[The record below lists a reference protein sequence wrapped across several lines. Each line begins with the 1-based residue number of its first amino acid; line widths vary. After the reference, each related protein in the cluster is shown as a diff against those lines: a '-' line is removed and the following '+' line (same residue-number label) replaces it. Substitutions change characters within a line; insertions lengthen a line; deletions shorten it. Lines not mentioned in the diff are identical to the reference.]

1 MDWLYIGDFCKFV
14 NQEQLRQHVL
24 VIIMTDITEL
34 FIQLIDQYG
43 SIDIANS
50 EFKKVIAEDANL
62 KAEYATWCHSVG
74 SSEKMGFLDFCE
86 EYLDSQQDIYNN
98 LNDFDE

>member
-1 MDWLYIGDFCKFV
+1 MKLYYSQMM
-14 NQEQLRQHVL
+14 N
-24 VIIMTDITEL
+24 DITDL
-34 FIQLIDQYG
+34 FLQLIDQSG
-43 SIDIANS
+43 SIDIANA
-50 EFKKVIAEDANL
+50 EFKRMISDDPEL
-62 KAEYATWCHSVG
+62 KEEYANWCHSVG

>member
-1 MDWLYIGDFCKFV
+1 MM
-14 NQEQLRQHVL
+14 N
-24 VIIMTDITEL
+24 DITDL
-34 FIQLIDQYG
+34 FLQLIDQSG
-43 SIDIANS
+43 SIDIANA
-50 EFKKVIAEDANL
+50 EFKRMISDDPEL
-62 KAEYATWCHSVG
+62 KEEYANWCHAVG